1 MKVDNKY
8 LMESLNIFSINEVNF
23 NKDGLIPVISQCM
36 NSGKVLMMA
45 WMNKDA
51 LEKTIK
57 SKNMFYYS
65 RSRSQLWLK
74 GESSGNFQKLHELRL
89 DCDNDTLLALIE
101 QTGEACHTGAHS
113 CFFKTSY
120 DDPDNE

>member
-1 MKVDNKY
+1 MIDNEY
-8 LMESLNIFSINEVNF
+8 LLESSNTFSLQDITF
-23 NKDGLIPVISQCM
+23 NKDGLLPVISQCV
-36 NSGKVLMMA
+36 NTGKVLMMA

-57 SKNMFYYS
+57 SRNMVYYS
-65 RSRSQLWLK
+65 RSRSQLWRK

-101 QTGEACHTGAHS
+101 QTGVACHTGSQS
-113 CFFKTSY
+113 CFFKALDQNTH
-120 DDPDNE
+120 E

>member
-1 MKVDNKY
+1 MIDNEY
-8 LMESLNIFSINEVNF
+8 LLESSNTFSLQDITF
-23 NKDGLIPVISQCM
+23 NKDGLLPVISQCM
-36 NSGKVLMMA
+36 NTGKVLMMA

-57 SKNMFYYS
+57 SRNMVYYS
-65 RSRSQLWLK
+65 RSRSQLWRK

-101 QTGEACHTGAHS
+101 QTGVACHTGSQS
-113 CFFKTSY
+113 CFFKAIDSVQ
-120 DDPDNE
+120 NE

>member
-1 MKVDNKY
+1 MIDNEY
-8 LMESLNIFSINEVNF
+8 LLESSNTFSLQDITF
-23 NKDGLIPVISQCM
+23 NKDGLLPVISQCV
-36 NSGKVLMMA
+36 NTGKVLMMA

-57 SKNMFYYS
+57 SRNMIYYS
-65 RSRSQLWLK
+65 RSRSQLWRK

-101 QTGEACHTGAHS
+101 QTGVACHTGSQS
-113 CFFKTSY
+113 CFFKAFDLNT
-120 DDPDNE
+120 NE

>member
-1 MKVDNKY
+1 MIDNEY
-8 LMESLNIFSINEVNF
+8 LLESSNTFSLQDITF
-23 NKDGLIPVISQCM
+23 NKDGLLPVISQCV
-36 NSGKVLMMA
+36 NTGKVLMMA

-57 SKNMFYYS
+57 SRNMIYYS
-65 RSRSQLWLK
+65 RSRSQLWRK

-101 QTGEACHTGAHS
+101 QTGVACHTGSQS
-113 CFFKTSY
+113 CFFKTL
-120 DDPDNE
+120 DKNANE

>member
-1 MKVDNKY
+1 MIDNEY
-8 LMESLNIFSINEVNF
+8 LLESSNTFSLQDITF
-23 NKDGLIPVISQCM
+23 NKDGLLPVISQCV
-36 NSGKVLMMA
+36 NTGKVLMMA

-57 SKNMFYYS
+57 SRNMIYYS
-65 RSRSQLWLK
+65 RSRSQLWRK

-101 QTGEACHTGAHS
+101 QTGVACHTGSQS
-113 CFFKTSY
+113 CFFKAFDQNT
-120 DDPDNE
+120 NE

>member
-1 MKVDNKY
+1 
-8 LMESLNIFSINEVNF
+8 
-23 NKDGLIPVISQCM
+23 
-36 NSGKVLMMA
+36 
-45 WMNKDA
+45 MNKDA

>member
-1 MKVDNKY
+1 MIDNEY
-8 LMESLNIFSINEVNF
+8 LLESSNTFSLQDITF
-23 NKDGLIPVISQCM
+23 NKDGLLPVISQCV
-36 NSGKVLMMA
+36 NTGKVLMMA

-57 SKNMFYYS
+57 SRNMIYYS
-65 RSRSQLWLK
+65 RSRSQLWRK

-101 QTGEACHTGAHS
+101 QTGVACHTGSQS
-113 CFFKTSY
+113 CFFKAL
-120 DDPDNE
+120 DQNADE

>member
-1 MKVDNKY
+1 MLNKY
-8 LMESLNIFSINEVNF
+8 LIKNSASFSLSDVKF

-36 NSGKVLMMA
+36 NSGKILMMA

-57 SKNMFYYS
+57 SKNIFYYS
-65 RSRSQLWLK
+65 RSRAQLWRK

-101 QTGEACHTGAHS
+101 QTGVACHTGAHS
-113 CFFKTSY
+113 CFFKILY
-120 DDPDNE
+120 DADDE

>member
-1 MKVDNKY
+1 MIDNEY
-8 LMESLNIFSINEVNF
+8 LLESSNTFSLQDITF
-23 NKDGLIPVISQCM
+23 NKDGLLPVISQCV
-36 NSGKVLMMA
+36 NTGKVLMMA

-57 SKNMFYYS
+57 SRNMVYYS
-65 RSRSQLWLK
+65 RSRSQLWRK

-101 QTGEACHTGAHS
+101 QTGVACHTGSQS
-113 CFFKTSY
+113 CFFKAL
-120 DDPDNE
+120 DQNANE

>member
-8 LMESLNIFSINEVNF
+8 LMESLNVFSINEVNF

-65 RSRSQLWLK
+65 R
-74 GESSGNFQKLHELRL
+74 
-89 DCDNDTLLALIE
+89 
-101 QTGEACHTGAHS
+101 
-113 CFFKTSY
+113 
-120 DDPDNE
+120 

>member
-1 MKVDNKY
+1 MLNKY
-8 LMESLNIFSINEVNF
+8 LIKNSASFSLSDVKF

-36 NSGKVLMMA
+36 NSGKILMMA

-57 SKNMFYYS
+57 SKNIFYYS
-65 RSRSQLWLK
+65 RSRAQLWRK

-101 QTGEACHTGAHS
+101 QTGVACHTGAYS
-113 CFFKTSY
+113 CFSKTLY
-120 DDPDNE
+120 DADDE

>member
-8 LMESLNIFSINEVNF
+8 LMESLNVFSINEVNF

>member
-1 MKVDNKY
+1 MKVNNKY
-8 LMESLNIFSINEVNF
+8 LMESLNVFSINEVNF

>member
-1 MKVDNKY
+1 MLNKY
-8 LMESLNIFSINEVNF
+8 LIENSTSFSLSDVKF

-36 NSGKVLMMA
+36 NSGKILMMA

-57 SKNMFYYS
+57 SKNIFYYS
-65 RSRSQLWLK
+65 RSRAQLWRK

-101 QTGEACHTGAHS
+101 QTGVACHTGAYS
-113 CFFKTSY
+113 CFFKTLY
-120 DDPDNE
+120 DADDE

>member
-1 MKVDNKY
+1 MIDNEY
-8 LMESLNIFSINEVNF
+8 LLESSNTFSLQDITF
-23 NKDGLIPVISQCM
+23 NKDGLLPVISQCV
-36 NSGKVLMMA
+36 NTGKVLMMA

-57 SKNMFYYS
+57 SRNMIYFS
-65 RSRSQLWLK
+65 RSRSQLWRK

-101 QTGEACHTGAHS
+101 QTGVACHTGSQS
-113 CFFKTSY
+113 CFFKALDQNT
-120 DDPDNE
+120 NE

>member
-8 LMESLNIFSINEVNF
+8 LMESLNVFSINEVNF

-57 SKNMFYYS
+57 SKNIFYYS
-65 RSRSQLWLK
+65 RSRSQLWRK

>member
-1 MKVDNKY
+1 MIDNEY
-8 LMESLNIFSINEVNF
+8 LLESSNTFSLQDITF
-23 NKDGLIPVISQCM
+23 NKDGLLPVISQCV
-36 NSGKVLMMA
+36 NTGKVLMMA

-57 SKNMFYYS
+57 SRNMIYYS
-65 RSRSQLWLK
+65 RSRSQLWRK

-101 QTGEACHTGAHS
+101 QTGVACHTGSQS
-113 CFFKTSY
+113 CFFKALDLNT
-120 DDPDNE
+120 NE

>member
-1 MKVDNKY
+1 MIDNEY
-8 LMESLNIFSINEVNF
+8 LLESSNTFSLQDITF
-23 NKDGLIPVISQCM
+23 NKDGLLPVISQCV
-36 NSGKVLMMA
+36 NTGKVLMMA

-57 SKNMFYYS
+57 SRNMIYYS
-65 RSRSQLWLK
+65 RSRSQLWRK

-101 QTGEACHTGAHS
+101 QTGVACHTGSQS
-113 CFFKTSY
+113 CFFKAL
-120 DDPDNE
+120 DQNPNE

>member
-1 MKVDNKY
+1 MIDNEY
-8 LMESLNIFSINEVNF
+8 LLESSNTFSLQDITF
-23 NKDGLIPVISQCM
+23 NKDGLLPVISQCV
-36 NSGKVLMMA
+36 NTGKVLMMA

-57 SKNMFYYS
+57 SRNMVYYS
-65 RSRSQLWLK
+65 RSRSQLWRK

-101 QTGEACHTGAHS
+101 QTGVACHTGSQS
-113 CFFKTSY
+113 CFFKALDQNT
-120 DDPDNE
+120 NE

>member
-1 MKVDNKY
+1 
-8 LMESLNIFSINEVNF
+8 MESLNVFSINEVNF